1 MAKHASSMSPA
12 RSGCACARTPF
23 SWRPH
28 VYTATQF
35 TLAGR
40 LAPHIDEW
48 GLKTYQFSWFLI
60 WNLYREK
67 SKSATPWFSAKVC
80 IRVPL
85 YIFIALNVSFEIQLR
100 LASSYK
106 KQLINYLPIVCNKGC
121 GAPSLCFYSTFL
133 SHRMLCGEGRGFLL
147 TCSRVNYL
155 SLFLQR
161 VTWPSLSHVRN
172 LVILAKRSIFMQA
185 YFLGTQTYVEKFHF
199 SFKKERKK
207 NTHSVLFFYGHGVS
221 LTKKIGQAKYSG
233 LIPRQFMKGI
243 LIRKFHFIIWS
254 HIGQR

>member
-1 MAKHASSMSPA
+1 MPV
-12 RSGCACARTPF
+12 RTPF

-80 IRVPL
+80 IWISL
-85 YIFIALNVSFEIQLR
+85 YIFVALNVRFEIQLR

-106 KQLINYLPIVCNKGC
+106 KQLINYLPIVCSKGC
-121 GAPSLCFYSTFL
+121 GALSLCFYSTFL
-133 SHRMLCGEGRGFLL
+133 SHRMLCREGRGFLL
-147 TCSRVNYL
+147 TCGRVNYSSL
-155 SLFLQR
+155 SLQR
-161 VTWPSLSHVRN
+161 VTWSFRSHVRN

-185 YFLGTQTYVEKFHF
+185 CFLGTQTYVEKFLF
-199 SFKKERKK
+199 SFKKRKEK
-207 NTHSVLFFYGHGVS
+207 KHTVFCFFYSHGVS
-221 LTKKIGQAKYSG
+221 LTKKISQAKYSG
-233 LIPRQFMKGI
+233 LIPRQFMKGM